1 MHDCECYILIK
12 NEDFYSVIIIGIA
25 LIFFLLNNEE
35 KLNHIFLWSAYQ
47 ISSKTQLC
55 LGGTKNPIFS

>member
-1 MHDCECYILIK
+1 MHDCEYYILIK
-12 NEDFYSVIIIGIA
+12 NEA